1 MELHAV
7 KLLLGAL
14 DGSAAAAVGG
24 GHHLEAGGQ
33 RLHLHAVA
41 HPVHGGGGDI
51 LKQRALAVMG
61 QLYLAVLTGVGPAAL
76 AAQQMDHQLLAVAD
90 AENGQTQLENG
101 VVKRGGVRLKHRR
114 GAASEDDG
122 GGAKSAD
129 VVHRHGVGLDLAV
142 DAAFTHAAR
151 DEQIVLP
158 AEIQYQYLFHLS
170 RPHGRECRSRLP
182 AR

>member
-33 RLHLHAVA
+33 RLHLHAMA

-61 QLYLAVLTGVGPAAL
+61 QLYLAVLTGLGPAAL

-90 AENGQTQLENG
+90 AQHGNTHREQGGIHHGSIGFEY
-101 VVKRGGVRLKHRR
+101 RGGAT
-114 GAASEDDG
+114 GENES
-122 GGAKSAD
+122 
-129 VVHRHGVGLDLAV
+129 VGLEGPNILHRLPPGADLAV
-142 DAAFTHAAR
+142 YTAFTDTASHQ
-151 DEQIVLP
+151 QIILATEV
-158 AEIQYQYLFHLS
+158 QH
-170 RPHGRECRSRLP
+170 
-182 AR
+182 